1 MSCTVV
7 AIPMAVYWIVG
18 AMATTSGVI
27 AANYQLKTE
36 VWGDVSN
43 NVSNKT
49 KLKLPNIAEGCDDV
63 YVISDKQFLEKTI
76 ETPFVD
82 KELLFKTLEEHG
94 CRNIKENEYGQIS
107 CKNGDYTFKFE
118 KSEIDKPYYLNITY
132 TNKDNVDE
140 EFNDISNEYVVN
152 VQESSYNSII
162 EKLKDNNMEIE
173 SEEICDDN
181 TIVLTINLE

>member
-7 AIPMAVYWIVG
+7 AIPMALHWIITAVAIG
-18 AMATTSGVI
+18 TVATVDKKL
-27 AANYQLKTE
+27 NMDLN
-36 VWGDVSN
+36 GDVSDY
-43 NVSNKT
+43 VSPKADID
-49 KLKLPNIAEGCDDV
+49 LPNIAECDDV
-63 YVISDKQFLEKTI
+63 YVISDKQFLEKTL

-94 CRNIKENEYGQIS
+94 CKNIKENEYGQIS
-107 CKNGDYTFKFE
+107 CNNGNYTFKFE